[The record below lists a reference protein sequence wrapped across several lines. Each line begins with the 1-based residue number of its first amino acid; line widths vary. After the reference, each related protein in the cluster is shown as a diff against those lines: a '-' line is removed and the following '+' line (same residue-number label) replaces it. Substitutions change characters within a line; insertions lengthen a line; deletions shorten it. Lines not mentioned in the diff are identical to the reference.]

1 VLDMAWWC
9 ELFGR
14 SCEGLTGMETLALA
28 GLSTSLLLG
37 GLGMTAAVVLG
48 SLDRRRRRAALRD
61 RARA

>member
-1 VLDMAWWC
+1 MAWWC

-14 SCEGLTGMETLALA
+14 TCEQMTKIEILALA
-28 GLSTSLLLG
+28 GLSASLLLG
-37 GLGMTAAVVLG
+37 AFGVTAAVVLG